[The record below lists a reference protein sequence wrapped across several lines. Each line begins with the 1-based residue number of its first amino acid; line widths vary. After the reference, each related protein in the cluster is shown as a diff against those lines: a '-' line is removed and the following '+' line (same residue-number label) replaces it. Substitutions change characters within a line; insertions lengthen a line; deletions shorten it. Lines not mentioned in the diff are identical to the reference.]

1 MTTSKNEKALKA
13 RQTKL
18 NNKSKEELVN
28 IVLKKDKIEKV
39 LNSQV
44 SKLKGENYILEKRVE
59 EQDIKLKQIE
69 SCNAHLSVVVKK
81 NNTTIESNKIDI
93 ENYKNNINKLNKEL
107 SNLYNVL
114 IGIGTLFIIS
124 IILHLV

>member
-59 EQDIKLKQIE
+59 EQDIKLKQTE
-69 SCNAHLSVVVKK
+69 SCNAHLNVVVKK
-81 NNTTIESNKIDI
+81 NNTIIESNKLDI

-107 SNLYNVL
+107 NNLYNVL

>member
-1 MTTSKNEKALKA
+1 MATSKNETALKA

-18 NNKSKEELVN
+18 NNKSKEELIN

-39 LNSQV
+39 LNSQI
-44 SKLKGENYILEKRVE
+44 SKLKGENYILEKRIE
-59 EQDIKLKQIE
+59 EKDIKLNQIE
-69 SCNAHLSVVVKK
+69 SCNAHLNVVVKK
-81 NNTTIESNKIDI
+81 NNTIIESNKIDI

-107 SNLYNVL
+107 NNLYNVL

>member
-1 MTTSKNEKALKA
+1 MATSKNEKALKA

-18 NNKSKEELVN
+18 NNKSKEELINV
-28 IVLKKDKIEKV
+28 VLKKDKIEKV
-39 LNSQV
+39 LNSQI

-59 EQDIKLKQIE
+59 EKDIKLNQIE
-69 SCNAHLSVVVKK
+69 SCNTHLNVVVKK
-81 NNTTIESNKIDI
+81 NNTIIESNKIDI

-107 SNLYNVL
+107 NILYNVL